1 MSGSKY
7 TWSSM
12 NSYFASYLHYNG
24 NSWVKP
30 TDTYLLMPCTDF
42 INNCVLTLGVKL
54 GNKIG
59 VRKTILVALG
69 FYYFSCFL
77 LMFVPNYYVVLLA
90 MGIFGVGSGFGYFPP
105 IKNCWKYYPKNNGL
119 IFGICVGG
127 LGLSSSILTPLADY
141 FIVNP
146 NKLGTDKD
154 GYYPKEVA
162 DNLKTYLYI
171 LTGIYAFLGIF
182 AFFLAFE
189 YNEEEHKKEEDEKL
203 ITSDEEKKDSDK
215 KEETKEEKKEETKE
229 EKKDISGK
237 ELFRLFKTKK
247 NLTMLCFCI
256 CGLFLDNLIS
266 NCARDFGNRNGV
278 DQNYLFLLGILFG
291 LVNGSSRF
299 LWGYLMDKYGFKPL
313 MSVIAAIEVILAGSF
328 YFIVNLDL
336 LYIICVLLIAACI
349 GGHFSILAPLFNKVY
364 GVEVGPQAYGL
375 CGFFIG
381 GANLTGPLLSMFLL
395 NDNIHFLFAFLIG
408 GTIVMIKIFCLFIF
422 DEDEKFNFDEIKI
435 DEDIGEITRESQTP
449 EEKNAN
455 VINEDEHA

>member
-24 NSWVKP
+24 NPWVKP

-42 INNCVLTLGVKL
+42 INNCVLTIGVKL

-59 VRKTILVALG
+59 VRNTILVALG

-146 NKLGTDKD
+146 NKLGTDD
-154 GYYPKEVA
+154 EGYYPEEVA
-162 DNLKTYLYI
+162 YNLKTYLYI
-171 LTGIYAFLGIF
+171 LTGIYAFLGVS

-203 ITSDEEKKDSDK
+203 IADDGEKGESEKKEEKEESDKKDEPKESDK
-215 KEETKEEKKEETKE
+215 KEEKKDEKKEEKNE

-247 NLTMLCFCI
+247 NLTMLSFCI
-256 CGLFLDNLIS
+256 CGL
-266 NCARDFGNRNGV
+266 C
-278 DQNYLFLLGILFG
+278 
-291 LVNGSSRF
+291 
-299 LWGYLMDKYGFKPL
+299 K
-313 MSVIAAIEVILAGSF
+313 
-328 YFIVNLDL
+328 
-336 LYIICVLLIAACI
+336 
-349 GGHFSILAPLFNKVY
+349 
-364 GVEVGPQAYGL
+364 
-375 CGFFIG
+375 
-381 GANLTGPLLSMFLL
+381 
-395 NDNIHFLFAFLIG
+395 
-408 GTIVMIKIFCLFIF
+408 
-422 DEDEKFNFDEIKI
+422 
-435 DEDIGEITRESQTP
+435 
-449 EEKNAN
+449 
-455 VINEDEHA
+455 